1 MKGRGGCDEGVG
13 VMKGR
18 GGYAGGMLLE
28 RSLMLKGCN
37 SWVPGLKCLVFGC
50 FYCLHST
57 WL

>member
-1 MKGRGGCDEGVG
+1 
-13 VMKGR
+13 MKGR

-50 FYCLHST
+50 FYCPHST